1 MLCLSA
7 WLGALPTRHVN
18 QLMVY
23 SKLGGNFLGFVDK
36 PCMPNQAVTSCKS
49 AHPNLGIV
57 EVSIK
62 QFAAKKL
69 PNVHGFS
76 WQSVNV
82 ELEGSRAFVMW
93 DANLALKLV
102 QKEHKLRGSERA
114 FICVNKKIVPEI
126 QVLNNDTR
134 MQRGGLH
141 VQGKQDHCVDL
152 DRLACLTKLTILE
165 LERVNFHASKLPSL
179 NDLSVTS
186 CEIQRLVLPP
196 GLRRLSL
203 HKVALQKSASLA
215 SLVTNHKSLTRLA
228 VHNQAFESNI
238 PSELGSLSVLVILKL
253 VSTNMVGHIPTE
265 LGLLSRLVLFNAS
278 YNKLSG
284 PIPTELGGITTLH
297 TLLLHENRL
306 TVVPKELAYLQ
317 RLDVRCNKLG
327 AIPTELQRV
336 PLLRT

>member
-1 MLCLSA
+1 MLCISA

-18 QLMVY
+18 QLLVY

-36 PCMPNQAVTSCKS
+36 PCMPNQAVTSCK
-49 AHPNLGIV
+49 AARPNLGIV
-57 EVSIK
+57 EVSIE

-93 DANLALKLV
+93 DDNLALKLV
-102 QKEHKLRGSERA
+102 QKEHKLRGSEQA

-134 MQRGGLH
+134 MQRCLH

-152 DRLACLTKLTILE
+152 DGLACLTKLTMLD

-186 CEIQRLVLPP
+186 CEIQQLVLPP
-196 GLRRLSL
+196 GLRRLDL
-203 HKVALQKSASLA
+203 NKVALPKGASLA
-215 SLVTNHKSLTRLA
+215 SLVTNHKSLRVLD
-228 VHNQAFESNI
+228 VHDQVFESNI
-238 PSELGSLSVLVILKL
+238 PSELGSLSALAILRL
-253 VSTNMVGHIPTE
+253 VSTNMVGRIPTE
-265 LGLLSRLVLFNAS
+265 LGLLSCLELFNAS

-284 PIPTELGGITTLH
+284 PIPTELGGIFTLH

-306 TVVPKELAYLQ
+306 TVVPKELAYLR
-317 RLDVRCNKLG
+317 RLDVRCNELQG
-327 AIPTELQRV
+327 PIPTELQRV
-336 PLLRT
+336 PLLWT